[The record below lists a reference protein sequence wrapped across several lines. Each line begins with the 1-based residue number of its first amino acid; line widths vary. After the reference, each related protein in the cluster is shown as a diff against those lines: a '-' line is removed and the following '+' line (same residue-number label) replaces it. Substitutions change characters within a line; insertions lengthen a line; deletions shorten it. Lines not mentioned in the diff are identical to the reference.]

1 MKEKERSLDDK
12 KIMES
17 LEVVERFLDSL
28 SHC

>member
-17 LEVVERFLDSL
+17 LEEVERFLDSL